1 MESTGRR
8 WGHWQLCSSVAALL
22 SPEHRSD
29 STLCGPRRYSKDQME
44 EANFFL
50 ESLGQFIADFS
61 LDTWEHRSGDSVTL
75 LKALIVL
82 TLAGDT

>member
-1 MESTGRR
+1 
-8 WGHWQLCSSVAALL
+8 
-22 SPEHRSD
+22 
-29 STLCGPRRYSKDQME
+29 ME

-50 ESLGQFIADFS
+50 ESLGQFSADFS